1 MADDRQSARS
11 RPSASSGFAELDD
24 PDRTWIPT
32 FRLKS
37 LELASPAPKFSSP
50 AARLGGASPRGWC
63 SPTQNRL
70 PMTSPSSPSA
80 RQSVGAETG
89 GVLKNTVLLRLKN
102 EL

>member
-50 AARLGGASPRGWC
+50 AARLGG
-63 SPTQNRL
+63 
-70 PMTSPSSPSA
+70 
-80 RQSVGAETG
+80 
-89 GVLKNTVLLRLKN
+89 LRLGDGAPQPGIGYP
-102 EL
+102 